1 VSTVACFSP
10 RGGILKQNSKTMD
23 QIQDIDWKE
32 VRSMIDEEVAAV
44 NGPYTS
50 GKRVIAEIELED
62 GSPCQ
67 IQIIVTRD
75 QDDFS

>member
-1 VSTVACFSP
+1 
-10 RGGILKQNSKTMD
+10 MD
-23 QIQDIDWKE
+23 HIQDIDWKE

>member
-1 VSTVACFSP
+1 
-10 RGGILKQNSKTMD
+10 MD

-32 VRSMIDEEVAAV
+32 VRNMIDEEVAAV